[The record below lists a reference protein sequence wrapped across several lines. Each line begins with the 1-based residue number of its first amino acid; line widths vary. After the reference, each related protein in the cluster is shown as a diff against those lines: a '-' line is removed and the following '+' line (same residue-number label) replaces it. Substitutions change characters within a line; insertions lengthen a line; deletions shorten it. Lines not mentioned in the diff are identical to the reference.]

1 MTTSRA
7 KLVCST
13 LGLSFL
19 VLLPFLA
26 LFFLTSDEYLPVDSD
41 PVAHLIGQGRYT
53 QAYRLLLRLNPD
65 ELGQPDRELLE
76 FQLAVCERLL
86 DRPERAYARLAR
98 LEGSQLPLEHYRDF
112 WMARSLEDMGE
123 REGAIAAYGDFLITS
138 RHRVLNNFARL
149 RLAALHATGEDYD
162 SALPLY
168 RELLKS
174 APEQTAEVLYLMAQI
189 SAQKGDTNEARRR
202 WLQLMETYPNSRRA
216 LEAMAQF
223 PSGKSAQETYARA
236 MVHFE
241 HDQFGRAIGKFEKF
255 LGAHPRHQLT
265 EEVHYMLG
273 RTYLKNGRYDQ
284 ARQIFEKVFKKYGRP
299 SALFRIGGIQVR
311 RNQEAAAIA
320 TYEKFIRLFPRHEL
334 AAEGL
339 WQAAKAA
346 ERNDHFDVA
355 EQFYRRLANDYPD
368 SEHRDEAGW
377 NIGFMFYCREEYEK
391 ALIIFQ
397 RLSKMTSEPHIVDQC
412 LFWAGKTA
420 ECLGRGE
427 RALSYFRQAARGFPR
442 SYYSARAATLFEE
455 APLEPRPVMALR
467 AHPETEGQLVRGMQ
481 YLRRADILHRLGLN
495 DLARRELQAAESVN
509 SGNLDALRVIR
520 DRYEVFGLLNRAMRL
535 STQIFVSN
543 GGQGEIHRIYPN
555 YYWDQIVE
563 AAREAEIDPYLV
575 LSVIRQESSFKKD
588 AISKAGALGLMQI
601 MPQTGRSLAR
611 SLGLRRFERRSLLDP
626 AVSIRL
632 GSRFL
637 GDQVRSFAEG
647 STREIDYELGL
658 AAYNAGS
665 HNARRWVE
673 RLPHQDPDAFVER
686 IPYRET
692 RLYVKLVLKNY
703 TIYKALSDV

>member
-26 LFFLTSDEYLPVDSD
+26 LFFLTSDEYLPVDSE
-41 PVAHLIGQGRYT
+41 PVAHLIAQGHYT

-76 FQLAVCERLL
+76 FQLAICERLL

-98 LEGSQLPLEHYRDF
+98 LEGSQLPLGHYRNY
-112 WMARSLEDMGE
+112 WMANSLEDMGD
-123 REGAIAAYGDFLITS
+123 REGAIAAYEDFLITS
-138 RHRVLNNFARL
+138 RHRFLSSFARL
-149 RLAALHATGEDYD
+149 RLAALHAAGEDYE
-162 SALPLY
+162 SALQLY

-174 APEQTAEVLYLMAQI
+174 APEQTSEVLYLMAQA
-189 SAQKGDTNEARRR
+189 SAQKGDTEEARRR
-202 WLQLMETYPNSRRA
+202 WLMLMETYPNSRRA

-223 PSGKSAQETYARA
+223 PVGTSAQEIYARA

-241 HDQFGRAIGKFEKF
+241 HEQFGPAVGKFDKF
-255 LGAHPRHQLT
+255 LRAHPRHQLT
-265 EEVHYMLG
+265 EEAHYMLG
-273 RTYLKNGRYDQ
+273 RAYMKNGRYDQ
-284 ARQIFEKVFKKYGRP
+284 AQQIFEKVFKKFGRP

-311 RNQEAAAIA
+311 RNQETAAIA

-334 AAEGL
+334 APKAL

-355 EQFYRRLANDYPD
+355 EQSYRRLANDYPN

-391 ALIIFQ
+391 ALVIFQ
-397 RLSKMTSEPHIVDQC
+397 RLSKMTSEFHIVDQC
-412 LFWAGKTA
+412 LFWAGKSA
-420 ECLGRGE
+420 ESLGRDDQ
-427 RALSYFRQAARGFPR
+427 ALSYFHQAARGFPR
-442 SYYSARAATLFEE
+442 SYYSARAATLFKD
-455 APLEPRPVMALR
+455 APLEPRPAMALR
-467 AHPETEGQLVRGMQ
+467 AHPETETQLVRGVQ
-481 YLRRADILHRLGLN
+481 HLQRADILHRLGLN
-495 DLARRELQAAESVN
+495 DLARRELQAAEFVN
-509 SGNLDALRVIR
+509 SGDIDALRMIR
-520 DRYEVFGLLNRAMRL
+520 DRYEVFGLLDRAMRL
-535 STQIFVSN
+535 STQIFVSD

-555 YYWDQIVE
+555 YYWDQVVE
-563 AAREAEIDPYLV
+563 AAKEAEIDPYLV

-588 AISKAGALGLMQI
+588 AVSKAGALGLMQI

-611 SLGLRRFERRSLLDP
+611 SLGLRRFERHSLFDP
-626 AVSIRL
+626 EVSIRL
-632 GSRFL
+632 GSRYL
-637 GDQVRSFAEG
+637 GDQVRAFAEG

-673 RLPHQDPDAFVER
+673 QLPHQDPDAFVER